1 MQRRKRMGNELDVNK
16 ISAEVITDLAKST
29 AQTLY
34 KKVVNY
40 ITEIQKKEEI
50 DFGYAYENYLK
61 YAKNTHEKIKTLL
74 YRHVAKDI
82 YSFYECVGLNR
93 NGNVI
98 DTSNINNVLEI
109 GNKIIVTGT
118 GGIGKSV
125 MMKHFFLNILQNT
138 HYVPVLIEL
147 RGLNEFDGKNV
158 SLVDYIYN
166 VMETLKFKLERKY
179 FDYSLET
186 GCYIILLD
194 GFDEVKNEI
203 SKQITSQIF
212 ALSEKYPDNHY
223 ILSSRPLEEFMGW
236 NQFEELHS
244 MPLAKNQALSLIN
257 KIEYDQ
263 KIKEKFYKELEEYLY
278 DKYKTFASNPL
289 LLTIML
295 LTFENRASIPDK
307 LNDFFEQAFT
317 TLFHTHDATKGGYKR
332 DIQSKLGYE
341 DFKAVFSYFCF
352 KSFFNSDYKFSENKV
367 LEYIGL
373 ARRKEIIET
382 SFNSMDFLK
391 DLTNSVCMLIH
402 EGLEYR
408 FSHRSF
414 QEYFAA
420 LYTIQ
425 LDDSQQKRF
434 LKLWL
439 QDNSYR
445 TTSNYLDMLYELQ
458 PTRFIKNIISP
469 ALRELQE
476 LFIKNGGSEEW
487 LINLMYE
494 EVCVRKYRDGEKR
507 CAVTIKEF
515 YFHDMIMRACNI
527 GGLYKS
533 MKEEKTQR
541 NKECETK
548 LIKILEK
555 EYGINK
561 EVKFDELKQ
570 KGYTNEMLEA
580 LHWIQEHYEF
590 ALNYLESV
598 DKDPLARK
606 KRFSSMLEEL

>member
-1 MQRRKRMGNELDVNK
+1 
-16 ISAEVITDLAKST
+16 
-29 AQTLY
+29 
-34 KKVVNY
+34 
-40 ITEIQKKEEI
+40 
-50 DFGYAYENYLK
+50 
-61 YAKNTHEKIKTLL
+61 TLL
-74 YRHVAKDI
+74 YRHAAKDI

-98 DTSNINNVLEI
+98 DTSNVNNVLEI
-109 GNKIIVTGT
+109 GNKIIITGT

-125 MMKHFFLNILQNT
+125 MMKHFFLNVLQNT
-138 HYVPVLIEL
+138 QYVPVLIEL
-147 RGLNEFDGKNV
+147 RGLNEFDEKNV
-158 SLVDYIYN
+158 NIVDYIYN

-186 GCYIILLD
+186 GCYVVLLD

-203 SKQITSQIF
+203 SKQVTSQIF

-236 NQFEELHS
+236 NQFEEMHS
-244 MPLAKNQALSLIN
+244 MPLSKEQALSLIK

-263 KIKEKFYKELEEYLY
+263 KIKEKFYKELDEYLY

-373 ARRKEIIET
+373 ARKKEIIET
-382 SFNSMDFLK
+382 NFNSMDYLT

-420 LYTIQ
+420 LYTTQ

-439 QDNSYR
+439 QDNSFR

-458 PTRFIKNIISP
+458 SSRFIKNIISP
-469 ALRELQE
+469 AIRELHE
-476 LFIKNGGSEEW
+476 LYNNNGESEEW
-487 LINLMYE
+487 LIKLMYE
-494 EVCVRKYRDGEKR
+494 DVCVRKYKDGQKR
-507 CAVTIKEF
+507 CAVTVKEF

-527 GGLYKS
+527 GGLYKN
-533 MKEEKTQR
+533 MKEERAQR
-541 NKECETK
+541 NKAREEP
-548 LIKILEK
+548 LIKILE
-555 EYGINK
+555 ENYGIDK
-561 EVKFDELKQ
+561 EVEFDELKQ
-570 KGYTNEMLEA
+570 NGYKKEMLEG
-580 LHWIQEHYEF
+580 LHWIIERFEF
-590 ALNYLESV
+590 AVNYIESV
-598 DKDPLARK
+598 DIDPLARK

>member
-1 MQRRKRMGNELDVNK
+1 MANNLDINK

-34 KKVVNY
+34 KKVINY
-40 ITEIQKKEEI
+40 ITDIQKKEEI

-61 YAKNTHEKIKTLL
+61 YAKETHEKIKTLL
-74 YRHVAKDI
+74 YRHAAKDI

-98 DTSNINNVLEI
+98 DTSNVNNVLGI
-109 GNKIIVTGT
+109 GNKIIITGT

-125 MMKHFFLNILQNT
+125 MMKHFFLNVLQNT
-138 HYVPVLIEL
+138 QYVPILIEL
-147 RGLNEFDGKNV
+147 RGLNEFDEKNV
-158 SLVDYIYN
+158 NIVDYIYN

-186 GCYIILLD
+186 GCYVILLD

-203 SKQITSQIF
+203 SKQVTSQIV

-236 NQFEELHS
+236 NQFEEMHS
-244 MPLAKNQALSLIN
+244 MPLSKEQALSLIE

-263 KIKEKFYKELEEYLY
+263 KIKEKFYKELDEYLY

-373 ARRKEIIET
+373 ARKKEIIET
-382 SFNSMDFLK
+382 NFNSMDFLT

-420 LYTIQ
+420 LYTTQ

-439 QDNSYR
+439 QNNSYR

-458 PTRFIKNIISP
+458 PSRFIKNIISP
-469 ALRELQE
+469 AIRELHE
-476 LFIKNGGSEEW
+476 LYNNNGESEEW
-487 LINLMYE
+487 LIKLMYE
-494 EVCVRKYRDGEKR
+494 DVCVRKYKDGQKR
-507 CAVTIKEF
+507 CAVSIKEF

-527 GGLYKS
+527 GGLYKN
-533 MKEEKTQR
+533 MKEERAQRSKTR
-541 NKECETK
+541 EEP
-548 LIKILEK
+548 LIKILE
-555 EYGINK
+555 ENYGIDK
-561 EVKFDELKQ
+561 EVEFDELKQ
-570 KGYTNEMLEA
+570 NGYKKEMLEG
-580 LHWIQEHYEF
+580 LHWIIERFEF
-590 ALNYLESV
+590 AVNYIESV
-598 DKDPLARK
+598 DIDPLARK

>member
-1 MQRRKRMGNELDVNK
+1 MVNNLDINK

-34 KKVVNY
+34 KKVINY
-40 ITEIQKKEEI
+40 ITDIQKKEEI

-61 YAKNTHEKIKTLL
+61 YAKETHEKIKTLL
-74 YRHVAKDI
+74 YRHTAKDI

-98 DTSNINNVLEI
+98 DTSNVNNVLEI
-109 GNKIIVTGT
+109 GNKIIITGT

-125 MMKHFFLNILQNT
+125 MMKHFFLNVLQNT
-138 HYVPVLIEL
+138 QYVPILIEL
-147 RGLNEFDGKNV
+147 RGLNGFDEKNV
-158 SLVDYIYN
+158 NIVDYIYN

-186 GCYIILLD
+186 GCYVVLLD

-203 SKQITSQIF
+203 SKQVTSQIF

-223 ILSSRPLEEFMGW
+223 ILSSRPLEEFIGW
-236 NQFEELHS
+236 NQFEEMHS
-244 MPLAKNQALSLIN
+244 MPLSKEQALSLIE

-263 KIKEKFYKELEEYLY
+263 KIKKKFYEELDEYLY

-373 ARRKEIIET
+373 ARKKEIIET
-382 SFNSMDFLK
+382 NFNSMDFLT

-420 LYTIQ
+420 LYTTQ

-434 LKLWL
+434 LKLWM
-439 QDNSYR
+439 QDNSFR

-458 PTRFIKNIISP
+458 PSRFIKNIISP
-469 ALRELQE
+469 AIRELQE
-476 LFIKNGGSEEW
+476 LYNNNGASEEW

-494 EVCVRKYRDGEKR
+494 DVCVRKYKDGQKR
-507 CAVTIKEF
+507 CAVSIKEF

-527 GGLYKS
+527 GGLYKN
-533 MKEEKTQR
+533 MKEERAQR
-541 NKECETK
+541 SKAREEP
-548 LIKILEK
+548 LIKILE
-555 EYGINK
+555 ENYGINK
-561 EVKFDELKQ
+561 KVEFDELKQ
-570 KGYTNEMLEA
+570 NGYKKEMLEG
-580 LHWIQEHYEF
+580 LHWIIERFEF
-590 ALNYLESV
+590 AVNYIESV
-598 DKDPLARK
+598 DIDPLARK